1 MSIRDEV
8 ELVAKEAKEA
18 SKVMANLSSRAKDEA
33 LLRMASAL
41 EEKTEIVLA
50 ENRKD
55 LDKGREA
62 NLSKALMDRLMLND
76 KRIKEM
82 AEGLREVVNLPDPVG
97 EITSMRQ
104 RPNGLMVGRMRVPLG
119 VIGIIY
125 EARPNVTADAAGLCL
140 KSGNAILLRGGKEAI
155 NSNKAIAEVLMEAGK
170 EAGLPSGAISIIK
183 TTDREAVREMVK
195 LDEYLDVIIPRGSQ
209 QMIKAILSEATVP
222 VISHGAGICHIYI
235 DSQADARMAQEIAFN
250 AKVQRP
256 GVCNALE
263 TLLVDS
269 SMAKEILPDLAR
281 QFKEVNVILKG
292 CSKTR
297 EILPDI
303 EEAKE
308 EDWSTEYLDLI
319 LSVKVVESYKEATE
333 HIAAYGTGH
342 TESIITSDYGRAHRF
357 LREVDASTVMVNAST
372 RFSDGH
378 QFGLGAEIGISTQK
392 LHARGPMGL
401 VELTSTKFIV
411 FGNGQIR
418 E

>member
-1 MSIRDEV
+1 MSIREET
-8 ELVAKEAKEA
+8 ELTAKEAKEA
-18 SKVMANLSSRAKDEA
+18 SKVIANLSSRVKDEA
-33 LLRMASAL
+33 LLKMASTL
-41 EEKTEIVLA
+41 EEKTKDILA

-55 LDKGREA
+55 LDRGREN
-62 NLSKALMDRLMLND
+62 NLSKVLTDRLMLNE

-82 AEGLREVVNLPDPVG
+82 ACGLREVTSLSDPVG
-97 EITSMRQ
+97 EVTSMWQ

-119 VIGIIY
+119 VVGIIY

-140 KSGNAILLRGGKEAI
+140 KSGNAVLLRGGKEAI
-155 NSNKAIAEVLMEAGK
+155 NSNKIIAKVLMEAGK
-170 EAGLPSGAISIIK
+170 EAGLPPGSISIIK
-183 TTDREAVREMVK
+183 TSDREAVKQMVR
-195 LDEYLDVIIPRGSQ
+195 LDKYVDVIIPRGSQ

-235 DSQADARMAQEIAFN
+235 DSRADVQMARRIAFN

-256 GVCNALE
+256 GVCNAME
-263 TLLVDS
+263 TLLIHR
-269 SMAKEILPDLAR
+269 EIAREVLPDLAR
-281 QFKEVNVILKG
+281 RFTEAGVTLKG
-292 CSKTR
+292 CPKTKA
-297 EILPDI
+297 ILKDI
-303 EEAKE
+303 QEAKT
-308 EDWSTEYLDLI
+308 EDWATEYLDLV
-319 LSVKVVESYKEATE
+319 LSIKIVEDFKEATD
-333 HIAAYGTGH
+333 HIAQYGTGH
-342 TESIITSDYGRAHRF
+342 TESIVTTDYELAHRF

-372 RFSDGH
+372 RFSDGQ

>member
-1 MSIRDEV
+1 
-8 ELVAKEAKEA
+8 
-18 SKVMANLSSRAKDEA
+18 
-33 LLRMASAL
+33 
-41 EEKTEIVLA
+41 
-50 ENRKD
+50 
-55 LDKGREA
+55 
-62 NLSKALMDRLMLND
+62 
-76 KRIKEM
+76 
-82 AEGLREVVNLPDPVG
+82 
-97 EITSMRQ
+97 
-104 RPNGLMVGRMRVPLG
+104 
-119 VIGIIY
+119 
-125 EARPNVTADAAGLCL
+125 
-140 KSGNAILLRGGKEAI
+140 
-155 NSNKAIAEVLMEAGK
+155 
-170 EAGLPSGAISIIK
+170 
-183 TTDREAVREMVK
+183 
-195 LDEYLDVIIPRGSQ
+195 
-209 QMIKAILSEATVP
+209 
-222 VISHGAGICHIYI
+222 
-235 DSQADARMAQEIAFN
+235 MAQEIAFN